1 MSDSAYANAGPHAR
15 TAPARQAPA
24 YAVARTVAPTVA
36 EHLQLHRAALPPHDP
51 LLPPRELLPDAEC
64 IEALVD
70 AAFWASVR
78 REEGYIP
85 KISLAFLRPLEEVRP
100 LVFEKPLPLDPG
112 ALTRLAAAVERP
124 GIHLGVWPAADVGS
138 QSDPTSQHCLGG
150 PPSRTAPGL
159 EACGTNLMVWGT
171 THHVPPF
178 CFVVEVV
185 APGLLVLKHRPRLE
199 SRKFVNVAVLEG
211 DRIKIVDERASL
223 IADCPAVLTSMLGF
237 DASVLTDDALNVQVQ
252 LALSMRRH
260 GRGGILLVVP
270 PGSDEWRD
278 SIVHPVTYAVDPAF
292 SELAELLASHGSVPD
307 HEWWEA
313 TGRAIDAIAGL
324 TAVDGATVVT
334 SRYEVLA
341 FGAKIAR
348 RRGAPIVEHI
358 IVTEP
363 IEGGIAER
371 MHPGQLGGTR
381 HLSAAQFVHDQRG
394 AVALVASQDGRFTIF
409 AWSPCDA
416 AVHAH
421 RVETLLL

>member
-1 MSDSAYANAGPHAR
+1 MSDSAYA
-15 TAPARQAPA
+15 
-24 YAVARTVAPTVA
+24 VARLVAPTVA

-51 LLPPRELLPDAEC
+51 LKSPRELLPDAGA
-64 IEALVD
+64 IESMID

-78 REEGYIP
+78 REEGFIP
-85 KISLAFLRPLEEVRP
+85 KISLAFLRPLEDVQP
-100 LVFEKPLPLDPG
+100 LVFERPLPLDPS

-124 GIHLGVWPAADVGS
+124 GIHLGVWPASAIESAAASGRQARD
-138 QSDPTSQHCLGG
+138 GG
-150 PPSRTAPGL
+150 L
-159 EACGTNLMVWGT
+159 IVWGT

-178 CFVVEVV
+178 CFVVEVI
-185 APGLLVLKHRPRLE
+185 APGLLVLKHRPRHE
-199 SRKFVNVAVLEG
+199 SRKFVNLAVLEG

-223 IADCPAVLTSMLGF
+223 VADCPAVLTSMLGF
-237 DASVLTDDALNVQVQ
+237 DASVLNDDSLNVQVQ

-270 PGSDEWRD
+270 SDSEEWRE
-278 SIVHPVTYAVDPAF
+278 SIVHPITYAVDPPF
-292 SELAELLASHGSVPD
+292 SELANLLAHHDDTPD
-307 HEWWEA
+307 HEWWDA
-313 TGRAIDAIAGL
+313 TGRAIDAMAGL
-324 TAVDGATVVT
+324 TAVDGATIVT
-334 SRYEVLA
+334 PRYELLA

-348 RRGAPIVEHI
+348 RRGAPIVEQI

-363 IEGGIAER
+363 IEAGTADR

-409 AWSPCDA
+409 SWSPCDE

-421 RVETLLL
+421 RVEVLLL

>member
-1 MSDSAYANAGPHAR
+1 VSDSAYANAGPHAR
-15 TAPARQAPA
+15 TAPARPAPA

-51 LLPPRELLPDAEC
+51 LLPPRELLPDAES

-85 KISLAFLRPLEEVRP
+85 KISLAFLRPIEDVRP
-100 LVFEKPLPLDPG
+100 LVFEKALPLDPG

-124 GIHLGVWPAADVGS
+124 GIHLGVWPASAEAPARQAS
-138 QSDPTSQHCLGG
+138 GG
-150 PPSRTAPGL
+150 K
-159 EACGTNLMVWGT
+159 LMVWGT

-178 CFVVEVV
+178 CFVVEVI
-185 APGLLVLKHRPRLE
+185 APGLLVLKHRPRHE
-199 SRKFVNVAVLEG
+199 SRKFVNLAVLEG

-237 DASVLTDDALNVQVQ
+237 DASVITDEALNVQVQ

-270 PGSDEWRD
+270 PGSDEWRE
-278 SIVHPVTYAVDPAF
+278 SIVQPITYAVAPAF
-292 SELAELLASHGSVPD
+292 SELADLLARRNDMPAD
-307 HEWWEA
+307 EWSEA
-313 TGRAIDAIAGL
+313 ADRAIDAIAGL
-324 TAVDGATVVT
+324 TGVDGATVTT
-334 SRYEVLA
+334 SRYEILA
-341 FGAKIAR
+341 FGAKITR
-348 RRGAPIVEHI
+348 RRGAPTVEQI

-363 IEGGIAER
+363 IEGGTAQR

>member
-1 MSDSAYANAGPHAR
+1 MTQTASAGGTP
-15 TAPARQAPA
+15 TASARQAPA

-36 EHLQLHRAALPPHDP
+36 EHLALHRAALPPHDP

-85 KISLAFLRPLEEVRP
+85 KISLAFLRPLEDVRP
-100 LVFEKPLPLDPG
+100 LMFEKPLPLEPS

-124 GIHLGVWPAADVGS
+124 GIHLGVWPEN
-138 QSDPTSQHCLGG
+138 
-150 PPSRTAPGL
+150 RK
-159 EACGTNLMVWGT
+159 LMVWGT

-178 CFVVEVV
+178 CFVVEVI
-185 APGLLVLKHRPRLE
+185 APGLLVLKHRPRHE

-237 DASVLTDDALNVQVQ
+237 DASVLTDEALNVQVQ

-270 PGSDEWRD
+270 PDSDEWRE
-278 SIVHPVTYAVDPAF
+278 SIVQPITYAVTPAF
-292 SELAELLASHGSVPD
+292 SELADLLTRRSEMPD
-307 HEWWEA
+307 DEWSEA
-313 TGRAIDAIAGL
+313 ADRAIDAIAGL
-324 TAVDGATVVT
+324 TGVDGATVIT
-334 SRYEVLA
+334 SRYEILA
-341 FGAKIAR
+341 FGAKITR
-348 RRGAPIVEHI
+348 RRGAPTVEQI

-363 IEGGIAER
+363 IEGGTAQR

-409 AWSPCDA
+409 AWSPCDT